1 MKEANKGPSQNT
13 VEEEKGKLLILENGK
28 FKKTMR
34 YTFKY
39 VMSCPGKGEMNFT
52 FIIQNFCLSNSLST
66 CKFPLFY
73 PKYPLDLDCP
83 NLSLLQA
90 QMLNKVVT
98 PLSFLLM

>member
-52 FIIQNFCLSNSLST
+52 CVI
-66 CKFPLFY
+66 
-73 PKYPLDLDCP
+73 
-83 NLSLLQA
+83 
-90 QMLNKVVT
+90 
-98 PLSFLLM
+98 PLSRRSIDGGKSV

>member
-39 VMSCPGKGEMNFT
+39 VMSCPGKGEINFT
-52 FIIQNFCLSNSLST
+52 FII
-66 CKFPLFY
+66 
-73 PKYPLDLDCP
+73 
-83 NLSLLQA
+83 
-90 QMLNKVVT
+90 
-98 PLSFLLM
+98 PLSGVYMGKKISLIYKWKTHLSGRIS

>member
-1 MKEANKGPSQNT
+1 MKEANNGASQNT

-52 FIIQNFCLSNSLST
+52 FII
-66 CKFPLFY
+66 
-73 PKYPLDLDCP
+73 
-83 NLSLLQA
+83 
-90 QMLNKVVT
+90 
-98 PLSFLLM
+98 PLSRRSIYGKKISLIYKWKTHLSGRIF

>member
-1 MKEANKGPSQNT
+1 MKEANNGPSQNT

-52 FIIQNFCLSNSLST
+52 FII
-66 CKFPLFY
+66 
-73 PKYPLDLDCP
+73 
-83 NLSLLQA
+83 
-90 QMLNKVVT
+90 
-98 PLSFLLM
+98 PLSRRSIYGEKNQSNL